1 MKFMMGRN
9 KGQGVMKENHNNYPL
24 FPKIDLPQ
32 LKNVDLPLVYH
43 VKLRHPCKE
52 ALTNFR
58 EDILHE
64 LDKSKKIK
72 ELPKRSN
79 IAIAVGSRGIAQIGQ
94 VITDIVSY
102 LKAKG
107 HNCFIIPAMGSH
119 GGAKAETQAQIL
131 RDIGIEEVKIGAPIK
146 SSMEVVDYGKTK
158 YGVSCKFDKIAAESD
173 AVIVVNR
180 VKSHT
185 SFSRSVESGLTKM
198 VAVGL
203 GKDEGARNVHKLG
216 PKGLLEVLPELARIA
231 IQKSPIMY
239 GIALVENANENLCV
253 IEGSE
258 PDDFF
263 STDERLLK
271 IAKQNLAKLPFDQ
284 IDVLIVEEIGKD
296 ISGMGMDYA
305 VTGRTDIRGL
315 LNPSKPFIH
324 KIGVLSLTSASH
336 GNGQGIGV
344 ADYIP
349 LELTRQLNLYDMY
362 MNSMT
367 ASVIEKTRI
376 PIVLPD
382 ELSVIKACVATCW
395 KLETKEVRF
404 CMIRSTLH
412 LDDIL
417 ISEPLLKDIEMD
429 TNVQTISSAKKLRF
443 SQNGKL
449 LTRCHKD

>member
-1 MKFMMGRN
+1 MK
-9 KGQGVMKENHNNYPL
+9 NNY
-24 FPKIDLPQ
+24 FPIFPEINVPQ
-32 LKNVDLPLVYH
+32 LKEIDLPLVYH
-43 VKLRHPCKE
+43 VKLKLPCKE
-52 ALTNFR
+52 ALANFR
-58 EDILHE
+58 EDIIHE

-72 ELPKRSN
+72 ELPKGSN

-94 VITDIVSY
+94 VIVSIVSY
-102 LKAKG
+102 LKARG
-107 HNCFIIPAMGSH
+107 YRCVIVPAMGSH

-173 AVIVVNR
+173 AIIVVNR

-231 IQKSPIMY
+231 IQKSPIVY
-239 GIALVENANENLCV
+239 GIALVENANEDLCI
-253 IEGSE
+253 IEGVE

-271 IAKQNLAKLPFDQ
+271 IAKKNLAKLPFKQ
-284 IDVLIVEEIGKD
+284 IDALIVEEIGKD

-315 LNPSKPFIH
+315 PNPSEPFIH
-324 KIGVLSLTSASH
+324 KIGVLSITPASH

-349 LELTRQLNLYDMY
+349 LELTHNLNLYDMY

-367 ASVIEKTRI
+367 ASVIEKARI

-412 LDDIL
+412 LDHIL
-417 ISEPLLKDIEMD
+417 ISEPLVRDIEKD
-429 TNVQTISSAKKLRF
+429 TNIQIVSTATKLEF

-449 LTRCHKD
+449 LTRCPRD